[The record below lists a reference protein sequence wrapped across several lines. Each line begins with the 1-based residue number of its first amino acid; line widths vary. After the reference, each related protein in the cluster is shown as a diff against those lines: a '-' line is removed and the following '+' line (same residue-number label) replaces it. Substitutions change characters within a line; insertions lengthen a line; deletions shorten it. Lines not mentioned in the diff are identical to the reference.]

1 MHNCKCRLHQ
11 GQYSDASGARNPLSR
26 IAPLNNSWEETMRLI
41 TLGALAVASVLT
53 AAPAVAQ
60 DREGW
65 PSSLT
70 IGTASQGGTYFIY
83 GTGLGGLISEKLGV
97 NASSEVTGGPVQNAT
112 LVETGDHQIG
122 LVTMGPAYEAWTGNS
137 ELAPGVEHKS
147 LRALF
152 PMYQTPFQVV
162 ALRSSGIASAADLSG
177 KRVSV
182 GPAGGTAATYWPR
195 FFESVGVQPNV
206 SYSGANDAVSQVKD
220 GLIDAFAFA
229 AGVPISAFA
238 QIAAENQVNIFGFSE
253 EQRTKIISEMPEL
266 AAFDVPGG
274 LYQGFPDEGP
284 TVALWNFAVAHED
297 MPETLAYEI
306 TKLVMENNPR
316 MVQIHATAAET
327 LPENTDKNTF
337 LPYHPGAKRYFEET
351 GVKLPEGL

>member
-1 MHNCKCRLHQ
+1 
-11 GQYSDASGARNPLSR
+11 
-26 IAPLNNSWEETMRLI
+26 MRVW
-41 TLGALAVASVLT
+41 TLT
-53 AAPAVAQ
+53 AAVATTLLLAGTAGAQ

-83 GTGLGGLISEKLGV
+83 GTGLGGLITEELGV
-97 NASSEVTGGPVQNAT
+97 NASGEVTGGPVQNAT

-122 LVTMGPAYEAWTGNS
+122 LVTMGPAYEAWIGES

-162 ALRSSGIASAADLSG
+162 ALRSSGIESAADLGG

-195 FFESVGVQPNV
+195 FFESVGVSPDV

-229 AGVPISAFA
+229 AGVPIAAFA
-238 QIAAENQVNIFGFSE
+238 QIAAENEVNIFGFSE
-253 EQRTKIISEMPEL
+253 DERAAILSAMPEL

-274 LYQGFPDEGP
+274 LYQGFPEEGP
-284 TVALWNFAVAHED
+284 TVSLWNFAVAHAD
-297 MPETLAYEI
+297 MPESLAYEI
-306 TKLVMENNPR
+306 TKLVIENNDR
-316 MVQIHATAAET
+316 MLQIHATASET
-327 LPENTDKNTF
+327 IAENTDKNTF
-337 LPYHPGAKRYFEET
+337 LPYHPGAKRYFEEI
-351 GVKLPEGL
+351 GVTLPEGL